1 MLAKSL
7 IRINATEKKIFNTLE
22 NVVSTD
28 PYLRGTTELRVAGG
42 WVRDK
47 LLGIDSDDI
56 DISINN
62 MTGKKFATILKSQLN
77 ADSGNVPES
86 YVVKLNPEKSK
97 HLETAAVKVDNVWID
112 FVHLRG
118 EVYTSEGGRIPTTT
132 FATPEEDVRRRDFT
146 VNSLFYNIQTKSIED
161 FSGFGVVDLKEKV
174 IRTTPPRTASEV
186 LLEDPLRAYRAVRFA
201 TTLNFSIADD
211 LKYALI
217 DPQVHRAVL
226 KKVSRERI
234 TMELGKM
241 LHLRKTDALRGLNML
256 REYKLGGILFGDSD
270 DHTIEAQ
277 EYHHGIFDTVCSE
290 AEFVISFL
298 PIDSNGVI
306 RDMFSLVFSSYI
318 SNRMKHQDKDIF
330 LRKISNQSN
339 ALSAEKPSLDFPYGR
354 FLTSKTSAST
364 GANIYIDLSNKSSA
378 YFTSLNKKYNFEAYL
393 SDKFRGMHKRHTKK
407 AVNVYK
413 ASLVFPTTA
422 LRKYVEENNIL
433 QAKLV
438 FSLWLCTV
446 RSLLENEYDLDGTVF
461 QSICVATLSSLRGSN
476 SDYDMKKAN
485 EYVRSFLDF
494 YEIHNIKCLTTVD
507 SNIKGREIVE
517 YATKMMPEQAATG
530 KKNKKA
536 KHQMLSPKSYVRVMK
551 ESLATWTVVNNV
563 LRSEGLVKDTDFT
576 SDADA
581 YEFLGNVFSALLADS
596 KDSQM

>member
-28 PYLRGTTELRVAGG
+28 PCLRGKTELRVAGG

-47 LLGIDSDDI
+47 LLGVDSDDI

-62 MTGKKFATILKSQLN
+62 MTGKKFATVLKSQLN
-77 ADSGNVPES
+77 ADSGNIPES
-86 YVVKLNPEKSK
+86 YVVKLNPAKSK

-146 VNSLFYNIQTKSIED
+146 VNSLFYNIQNKSIED
-161 FSGFGVVDLKEKV
+161 FSGFGVADLKEKI
-174 IRTTPPRTASEV
+174 IRTTPPRTAREV

-217 DPQVHRAVL
+217 DPLVHQAVL

-234 TMELGKM
+234 TMELDKM
-241 LHLRKTDALRGLNML
+241 LHLRKVDAIRGLNML
-256 REYKLGGILFGDSD
+256 REYELGGILFGNAD
-270 DHTIEAQ
+270 DHAIEAQ
-277 EYHHGIFDTVCSE
+277 AYHHKIFDIVCSE

-298 PIDSNGVI
+298 PSDSNGDI
-306 RDMFSLVFSSYI
+306 RDMFSLIFSSFI
-318 SNRMKHQDKDIF
+318 SNSMKNQNEAIF
-330 LRKISNQSN
+330 RKNMTNQSN
-339 ALSAEKPSLDFPYGR
+339 ALPAEKPSLDIHYERVLP
-354 FLTSKTSAST
+354 SKASAST
-364 GANIYIDLSNKSSA
+364 GANVYIELSNKSSA
-378 YFTSLNKKYNFEAYL
+378 YFTSLNKIYNFEGYL
-393 SDKFRGMHKRHTKK
+393 SDKFRGIPKKYTKK

-413 ASLVFPTTA
+413 ASLVFPTTL
-422 LRKYVEENNIL
+422 LRQHVEENNTI

-438 FSLWLCTV
+438 FSLWLCSV
-446 RSLLENEYDLDGTVF
+446 RSLLENEYDLDENVF
-461 QSICVATLSSLRGSN
+461 HSICIATLGSVRGSD

-485 EYVRSFLDF
+485 EYVRSFLDL
-494 YEIHNIKCLTTVD
+494 YEIHNIRGLITVD
-507 SNIKGREIVE
+507 STITGREIVD
-517 YATKMMPEQAATG
+517 YATKMMPKKPDTG
-530 KKNKKA
+530 EHNEKA
-536 KHQMLSPKSYVRVMK
+536 KQQMLSPKSYVRVMK
-551 ESLATWTVVNNV
+551 ESLSMWNAVNNV
-563 LRSEGLVKDTDFT
+563 LRSEGLLQDTDFT

-581 YEFLGNVFSALLADS
+581 YEFLGNLFSTLLAESNIDS
-596 KDSQM
+596 A